1 MENNVGIRDILEYHF
16 FKSHACIISDEDI
29 NQALSQIDSLF
40 QQRLAEKK
48 EELVKEIDKIYG
60 FDPSNEIEAIA
71 GKIGSQVLEAAR
83 RSVEAQVKVQVLGDP
98 KLKGGK
104 G

>member
-48 EELVKEIDKIYG
+48 EELERMLPDNDSIIETIEM
-60 FDPSNEIEAIA
+60 NEPMIA
-71 GKIGSQVLEAAR
+71 SILILT
-83 RSVEAQVKVQVLGDP
+83 QVKQSINKVFDKEVR
-98 KLKGGK
+98 K
-104 G
+104 

>member
-48 EELVKEIDKIYG
+48 EELERMLPDNDSIIETIEM
-60 FDPSNEIEAIA
+60 NEPMIA
-71 GKIGSQVLEAAR
+71 SILILT
-83 RSVEAQVKVQVLGDP
+83 QVKQSINKVFDKPLP
-98 KLKGGK
+98 EK
-104 G
+104 